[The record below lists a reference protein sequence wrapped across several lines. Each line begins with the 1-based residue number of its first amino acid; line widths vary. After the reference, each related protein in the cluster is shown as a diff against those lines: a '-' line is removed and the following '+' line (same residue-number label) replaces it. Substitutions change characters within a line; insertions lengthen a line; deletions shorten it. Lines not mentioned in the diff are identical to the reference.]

1 MGFIFLTKL
10 QDGCMQLYQKC
21 IPQQVLFKIFGQI
34 CSYLSK
40 FRDILVK
47 SISQKNL
54 VVATNRLLPVRFSR
68 YSFPQ
73 KRSIQGR
80 KLVSEETQDVQHFEC
95 EFSCTEMTK
104 NICIFKLQ
112 YVTKIGGFHHAA
124 EPYSESFQTSKAELF
139 VKKSNGFQLLTSL
152 AKSSTSYVLQGS

>member
-1 MGFIFLTKL
+1 
-10 QDGCMQLYQKC
+10 MQLYQKC

-54 VVATNRLLPVRFSR
+54 IVAANRFLPLRFSR

-80 KLVSEETQDVQHFEC
+80 ELVSEETQDVQHFEW
-95 EFSCTEMTK
+95 EFSCTEMAK
-104 NICIFKLQ
+104 NTCIFELQ
-112 YVTKIGGFHHAA
+112 YVTKIGGFLHGA
-124 EPYSESFQTSKAELF
+124 EPYSESFQTSKGEVF

-152 AKSSTSYVLQGS
+152 VKSSTSDVLQGS